1 MKIRSAAFLTS
12 AQGNKSYPRGG
23 LPEVA
28 FAGRSNVGKSS
39 LVNTL
44 LGRHNLVRTSR
55 TPGHTRKLNFFLIN
69 ESFIFVDCPGYGYAA
84 VPLEIK
90 EQWGPMMETYFEE
103 REELKGVVV
112 VVDARLPLT
121 EADERMVRAVRS
133 HSLPLVVAATKADKL
148 PHGKR
153 VQHARDI
160 RIKLEDDVPV
170 IIFSSHDGLGKNEL
184 WKAIKILIQ

>member
-1 MKIRSAAFLTS
+1 MPPSSPLLKKKCTTPAGVFRKWLLPAARMSENRRSSIPCWGDTIWL
-12 AQGNKSYPRGG
+12 K
-23 LPEVA
+23 
-28 FAGRSNVGKSS
+28 
-39 LVNTL
+39 
-44 LGRHNLVRTSR
+44 TSR

-69 ESFIFVDCPGYGYAA
+69 ETFIFVDCPGYGYAA

-90 EQWGPMMETYFEE
+90 NQWGPMMETYFQE
-103 REELKGVVV
+103 RDELAGVVV

-121 EADERMVRAVRS
+121 EADDRMMRLVQS
-133 HSLPLVVAATKADKL
+133 YSLPLIVAVTKADKL

-153 VQHARDI
+153 VQHVRDL
-160 RIKLEDDVPV
+160 RIQIEDNVPV

>member
-12 AQGNKSYPRGG
+12 AQDNTHYPGGG

-28 FAGRSNVGKSS
+28 FVGRSNVGKSS

-44 LGRHNLVRTSR
+44 LGRHNLVKTSR

-69 ESFIFVDCPGYGYAA
+69 ETFLFVDCPGYGYAA

-90 EQWGPMMETYFEE
+90 KQWGPMMETYFQE
-103 REELKGVVV
+103 REELAGVVV

-121 EADERMVRAVRS
+121 EADEGMVRLVQS
-133 HSLPLVVAATKADKL
+133 HSLPLIIAATKADKL
-148 PHGKR
+148 PYGKR
-153 VQHARDI
+153 LQRVRDL
-160 RIKLEDDVPV
+160 RLHVDESVPV
-170 IIFSSHDGLGKNEL
+170 VVFSSHDGLGKNEL
-184 WKAIKILIQ
+184 WKAVKMLIQ

>member
-1 MKIRSAAFLTS
+1 MKIRSATFLTA
-12 AQGNKSYPRGG
+12 AQEKTHYPGG
-23 LPEVA
+23 GFPEVA

-44 LGRHNLVRTSR
+44 LGRRSLVKTSR

-69 ESFIFVDCPGYGYAA
+69 ETLIFVDCPGYGYAA

-90 EQWGPMMETYFEE
+90 KQWGPMMETYFQE
-103 REELKGVVV
+103 REELAGVVV

-121 EADERMVRAVRS
+121 EADARMMRLVQS
-133 HSLPLVVAATKADKL
+133 YSLPLIVAATKADKL

-153 VQHARDI
+153 AQHVRDL
-160 RIKLEDDVPV
+160 RIQLEDNVPV

>member
-12 AQGNKSYPRGG
+12 AQDNTSYPSGG

-28 FAGRSNVGKSS
+28 FAGRSNGGKSS
-39 LVNTL
+39 LINTL
-44 LGRHNLVRTSR
+44 LGRHNLVKTSR
-55 TPGHTRKLNFFLIN
+55 TPGHTRKLNFFSVN
-69 ESFIFVDCPGYGYAA
+69 ETFIFVDCPGYGYAA

-90 EQWGPMMETYFEE
+90 NQWGPMMEAYFQE
-103 REELKGVVV
+103 REELRGVVV

-121 EADERMVRAVRS
+121 EADERMVRLVQS
-133 HSLPLVVAATKADKL
+133 LSLPLIVAATKADKL

-153 VQHARDI
+153 VQHARDL
-160 RIKLEDDVPV
+160 RIKLVDSVPV

-184 WKAIKILIQ
+184 WKEIKILIQ